1 MNSAGPRT
9 GLADLAAVV
18 VACFEKCPL
27 PRSKLHQMP
36 ATLIADPPPLHE
48 DPPGTIRVGG
58 TRVTL
63 DIVVNAYEGGDSP
76 EEIVK
81 SFPALTLAQVFGAL
95 AYYHQHREEVRRYL
109 ERRKREA
116 DDLQREIEASQPPG
130 STRSELEARL
140 RD

>member
-1 MNSAGPRT
+1 
-9 GLADLAAVV
+9 
-18 VACFEKCPL
+18 
-27 PRSKLHQMP
+27 MP

-63 DIVVNAYEGGDSP
+63 DTVVYAYEGGDSP
-76 EEIVK
+76 EEIVE

-109 ERRKREA
+109 ERREREA
-116 DDLQREIEASQPPG
+116 SDLQREIEASQPPG
-130 STRSELEARL
+130 STRSELEAR
-140 RD
+140 RAAARQSE